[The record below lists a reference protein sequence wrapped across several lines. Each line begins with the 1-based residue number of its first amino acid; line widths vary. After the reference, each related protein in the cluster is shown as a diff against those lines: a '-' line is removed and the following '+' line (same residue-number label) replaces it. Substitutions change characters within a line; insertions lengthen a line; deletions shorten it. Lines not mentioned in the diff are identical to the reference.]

1 MKLSKNAPKTSLK
14 GDLRQ
19 MTDVD
24 SDRKIRAFFAIEI
37 PNQTTL
43 DAVERYQVALQRSLG
58 PLKLVHRHLMHITVR
73 FLGNISLAEARTL
86 YFFLQSDVNSRFFP
100 QGEVQRGSFRGV
112 GDFGKRAFFVKIE
125 KVLPLLRQI
134 NHTIEAELKNF
145 PTIKQETKAYKPHLT
160 IARARRNRNSSPSL
174 PKNPGQPLY
183 SELKAQY
190 RDHLFGE
197 WDIARV
203 VLKQSTLT
211 PTGPIYS
218 NLTFE

>member
-1 MKLSKNAPKTSLK
+1 MSDNN
-14 GDLRQ
+14 
-19 MTDVD
+19 
-24 SDRKIRAFFAIEI
+24 SDRNIRAFFAIEI

-43 DAVERYQVALQRSLG
+43 DAVEQYQTALQLSLG
-58 PLKLVHRHLMHITVR
+58 PLKLVNRHLMHITVR

-86 YFFLQSDVNSRFFP
+86 YFFIQSDVNPRFFP
-100 QGEVQRGSFRGV
+100 GGEVHTGGFRGV
-112 GDFGKRAFFVKIE
+112 GDFSKRVFFVKIE

-134 NHTIEAELKNF
+134 NHTIEAELEKY

-160 IARARRNRNSSPSL
+160 IARARKNRRSSSSSTRSQ
-174 PKNPGQPLY
+174 NPGQPSY

-190 RDHLFGE
+190 RDYLFGA
-197 WDIARV
+197 WDIAQV

-211 PTGPIYS
+211 PTGPIYT